1 MERLTSHLTSSKPV
15 VVMALAAEWLEQ
27 MFFLEDLAR
36 LRQAADVRG
45 PVRDTDPRRL
55 RSVLTD
61 STVAITGWGTP
72 RFDADALE
80 HAPHLRLIAHTGGS
94 VKGLVT
100 PAVYDRGIRVTTAA
114 AANAV
119 PVAEFT
125 VAMMVAMLKQVPW
138 AVGSYTRGDAKGA
151 HGQLGPIRELRDVRV
166 GLVGA
171 SRVGR
176 EVIRLLAAYPRL
188 TIKVY
193 DPYLSPEGAQAL
205 GVERAS
211 LDDVC
216 RCDVVSIHAPEIP
229 ETRHMMNVRTL
240 ALLPDHAVLINT
252 ARGGLV
258 DESAL
263 VAEVRRRP
271 LYVLLD
277 VTDPE
282 PPGKDSPLRR
292 EASILLTPHLAG
304 AMRQARRDMGRI
316 AIEETL
322 RFARGEPLQHEVSRE
337 MLPTQA

>member
-1 MERLTSHLTSSKPV
+1 MSSKPV
-15 VVMALAAEWLEQ
+15 VAMALDAQWLGQ
-27 MFFLEDLAR
+27 TFFPEDLHR
-36 LRQAADVRG
+36 LREAADVRDSG
-45 PVRDTDPRRL
+45 RRADARSFRRL
-55 RSVLTD
+55 LGDATA
-61 STVAITGWGTP
+61 AITGWGTP
-72 RFDADALE
+72 RFDADLLE
-80 HAPHLRLIAHTGGS
+80 HAPNLRLIAHSAGS
-94 VKGLVT
+94 VKGLIT

-125 VAMMVAMLKQVPW
+125 VAMMVAMLKQIPW
-138 AVGSYTRGDAKGA
+138 LIGSYTRGDGKGVSRR
-151 HGQLGPIRELRDVRV
+151 LGVIRELRDLSI

-176 EVIRLLAAYPRL
+176 EVIRLLGAYPRL

-193 DPYLSPEGAQAL
+193 DPYLSAESAHAL
-205 GVERAS
+205 GVERTS
-211 LDDVC
+211 LEEVC
-216 RCDVVSIHAPEIP
+216 RCDVVSIHAPDIP
-229 ETRHMMNVRTL
+229 ETRHMINASTL
-240 ALLPDHAVLINT
+240 ALLPDHGVLINT
-252 ARGGLV
+252 ARGALL

-282 PPGKDSPLRR
+282 PPTKRSPLRR
-292 EASILLTPHLAG
+292 EPNILLTAHVAG
-304 AMRQARRDMGRI
+304 AVRQARRDMGRI

-322 RFARGEPLQHEVSRE
+322 RFARGQPLQHEVTRQ

>member
-1 MERLTSHLTSSKPV
+1 
-15 VVMALAAEWLEQ
+15 MALGAEWLDQ
-27 MFFLEDLAR
+27 MFFAKDLSR
-36 LRQAADVRG
+36 LREAAE
-45 PVRDTDPRRL
+45 VRDPPHRIETRSL
-55 RSVLTD
+55 RSLLTD
-61 STVAITGWGTP
+61 ATAAITGWGTP
-72 RFDADALE
+72 AFDAALLQ
-80 HAPHLRLIAHTGGS
+80 HAPRLRLIAHSGGS

-114 AANAV
+114 AANAL

-125 VAMMVAMLKQVPW
+125 VAMIVAMLKQVPW
-138 AVGSYTRGDAKGA
+138 VISAHTRGDGKSPGRP
-151 HGQLGPIRELRDVRV
+151 LGPIRELRDLNV
-166 GLVGA
+166 GLLGA

-176 EVIRLLAAYPRL
+176 EVIRLLGAFPRL

-193 DPYLSPEGAQAL
+193 DPYLSPESAQLL

-211 LDDVC
+211 LEDVC
-216 RCDVVSIHAPEIP
+216 RCDVLSIHAPDVP
-229 ETRHMMNVRTL
+229 ETRQMINARTL

-252 ARGGLV
+252 ARGALV
-258 DESAL
+258 DERAL

-282 PPGKDSPLRR
+282 PPARDSPLRR
-292 EASILLTPHLAG
+292 EPNILLTPHLAG
-304 AMRQARRDMGRI
+304 AMSQARRDMGRI

-322 RFARGEPLQHEVSRE
+322 RFARGEPLKHEVTQE